1 MLNLIKLK
9 ICMVYPLLK
18 LHILFNSNG
27 QAIWSG
33 FPDIKTTRVSM
44 TQKHSSDAKQVIVL
58 KVADRLTRLI
68 ILLCKIKR
76 TKHMH
81 LVPEI
86 YIFTITGY
94 IATFFFNSR
103 LLFIVI
109 SK

>member
-1 MLNLIKLK
+1 
-9 ICMVYPLLK
+9 
-18 LHILFNSNG
+18 
-27 QAIWSG
+27 
-33 FPDIKTTRVSM
+33 M

-76 TKHMH
+76 TQHMH

-94 IATFFFNSR
+94 IATFFSIPDCFSFVLVNR
-103 LLFIVI
+103 
-109 SK
+109 KP